1 MLEFLSHV
9 PLYIL
14 IGPIVLSVLLLLV
27 HFLLRDE
34 ETFVKSCK
42 ICRIYSIF
50 IEHTGSPPTDEE
62 YIAFSKLS
70 ERELNKIARTFK
82 K

>member
-27 HFLLRDE
+27 HFLLRTNSSKIKD
-34 ETFVKSCK
+34 ETFVK
-42 ICRIYSIF
+42 IYRIF

-70 ERELNKIARTFK
+70 ERELRKIARTFK